1 MKINAGRNGMAIV
14 CAMAALGVAG
24 GAAAAVIVDD
34 THEQAAHAVMMSVH
48 RGEIEEAQLALGRAT
63 SPEVRAFAQKLLDE
77 HTAAMMRQ
85 QELLV
90 GMVRAEEDRRNA
102 NTNAPGRGDAF
113 EGRGMG
119 AYLGGA
125 NRGVN
130 DRATQAARPQ
140 YDPTVP
146 GTGASTSK
154 VTQQEQ
160 GDARATGA
168 ATGND
173 STRNS
178 ARDPNTAAPGLGS
191 GVAQEGRGQ
200 GAYVGGENRGI
211 ADRRDQPARQ
221 QYDPTVP
228 SNVGSTSR
236 VAQGTPGNGTSD
248 NAMSLRDQIIGQRMS
263 DLLVQN
269 SYSRPIIDSHMQ
281 AMTQLGALNGAA
293 FDRAFAARQVAAHE
307 YALRAID
314 TILPS
319 AREHAS
325 RQTTAMLTQMRV
337 SVTQHLEHARQLQ
350 ARTR

>member
-1 MKINAGRNGMAIV
+1 MRINAGRNGMAVV

-48 RGEIEEAQLALGRAT
+48 RGEIEEGQLALDRAS
-63 SPEVRAFAQKLLDE
+63 SPQVRAFAQKLIDD
-77 HTAAMMRQ
+77 HTAAMTRQ
-85 QELLV
+85 QQLLV
-90 GMVRAEEDRRNA
+90 SMVRADEDRRNA
-102 NTNAPGRGDAF
+102 NTNGPGRGDAF

-146 GTGASTSK
+146 GTGASTSR

-160 GDARATGA
+160 GTARAAGTT
-168 ATGND
+168 TGND
-173 STRNS
+173 STRNG
-178 ARDPNTAAPGLGS
+178 ANDPNTAARGQGS

-228 SNVGSTSR
+228 TNVGSTSR
-236 VAQGTPGNGTSD
+236 VAQGTPGNTTSG

-263 DLLVQN
+263 DLLVKN
-269 SYSRPIIDSHMQ
+269 SYSRPIVDSHMA
-281 AMTQLGALNGAA
+281 AMASLGQLNGAA

-325 RQTTAMLTQMRV
+325 RQTTAMLMQMRM
-337 SVTQHLEHARQLQ
+337 SVVQHLAHARQLQ